1 VENKAWRGFSPEI
14 WATSWSSSPAEH
26 RLCRQITG
34 VPVIPQTFNRPRRL
48 RDGPV
53 NPQSHHPRSSRPSR
67 QWSTA
72 AAHSS
77 LTLNLSPSSL
87 DFSLFSATW
96 WFSEHSSR
104 HQNSAR
110 SQGES
115 LVAFMEFGATTPVC
129 PPLTDLPP
137 PKLSLHG
144 RLPQRARMHRLI
156 RGPIRLLVAWA
167 RVSGVFFFKV

>member
-137 PKLSLHG
+137 PNSRYMAG
-144 RLPQRARMHRLI
+144 YPNVRACI
-156 RGPIRLLVAWA
+156 D
-167 RVSGVFFFKV
+167 